1 MIINKDCNRNFV
13 PDIKIEYNTPV
24 PLIQVLRDL
33 KAKEQHEHRM
43 QDSSLDVFI
52 KNVAKDEVLS
62 SNKVKKYV
70 QKGSSAIAFETPDGD
85 ILKLSIGNH
94 FPMSRPQENFDVPIK
109 KQGRSGKVFY
119 YLEEKLYQHGLSEGF
134 VEVIREKIKENGL
147 YLLDE
152 PENSLSPQKQ
162 QELLRFLED
171 SVRFFKCQFVIAT
184 HSPFL
189 LSMRGAKI
197 YDLDVEVADVKRW
210 TELGN
215 VRAYYDFFKK
225 YEREFEI

>member
-134 VEVIREKIKENGL
+134 VEVIREKIKENGYRPSDLDDYDIHQIGMSKDGKL
-147 YLLDE
+147 YLLD
-152 PENSLSPQKQ
+152 PECARYKTIFHALFDKITH
-162 QELLRFLED
+162 LLKLR
-171 SVRFFKCQFVIAT
+171 K
-184 HSPFL
+184 
-189 LSMRGAKI
+189 
-197 YDLDVEVADVKRW
+197 
-210 TELGN
+210 
-215 VRAYYDFFKK
+215 
-225 YEREFEI
+225 